1 MRWCFL
7 NITIYSFKQ
16 IKPQGDKYGLVEEL
30 WIIVDFLS
38 KMDYLVRYWFIKLFK
53 QDLNDIL
60 PIIIWGVLD

>member
-1 MRWCFL
+1 M
-7 NITIYSFKQ
+7 
-16 IKPQGDKYGLVEEL
+16 VEEL
-30 WIIVDFLS
+30 LIIVDFLS